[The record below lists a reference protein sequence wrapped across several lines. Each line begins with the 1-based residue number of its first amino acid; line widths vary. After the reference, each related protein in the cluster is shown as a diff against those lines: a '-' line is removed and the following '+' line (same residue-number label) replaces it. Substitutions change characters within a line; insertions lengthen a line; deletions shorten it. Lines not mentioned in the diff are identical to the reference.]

1 MSSYLVTGGTGA
13 LGQVMIRTLLADETT
28 TRVVCLSRSEE
39 RQRSMATEF
48 GTDPRDRLRF
58 FLGDVRDY
66 PRMVRAMAGCDTVI
80 HAAALKQIDAIEKDP
95 AEAVKTNV
103 TGTMNVCE
111 AALDAGG
118 VKRVVVVS
126 SDKAT
131 APSTMYGASKACAE
145 RLAVNSNTYS
155 GTNGPRFC
163 AVRYGNVAN
172 STGSVIPVWRRQ
184 ALAGRTLTLFG
195 GQGDAGRM
203 TRFWF
208 DLAGAVGFVR
218 DVLNRTKGGEVW
230 IPRLPCFRIED
241 LRQALCP
248 TAGYEI
254 KPPRPFEKLH
264 EAMVS
269 EDEAPLT
276 YDTGTHY
283 AICPP
288 IDGPLGN
295 RVPEG
300 ATRVADGFVYRS
312 DGGPF
317 LTVPELRRL
326 CEGIVG
332 KAAA

>member
-1 MSSYLVTGGTGA
+1 MT
-13 LGQVMIRTLLADETT
+13 RTLLADPET
-28 TRVVCLSRSEE
+28 TRVCVFARGEE
-39 RQRSMATEF
+39 RMREMRTSF
-48 GTDPRDRLRF
+48 GQDPRNRLNF

-66 PRMVRAMAGCDTVI
+66 PRLVRAMNGCETVI
-80 HAAALKQIDAIEKDP
+80 HAAALKQIDAIERDP

-103 TGTMNVCE
+103 TGTMNVCD
-111 AALDAGG
+111 AALDVGC

-131 APSTMYGASKACAE
+131 SPSTLYGASKAVAE
-145 RLAVNSNTYS
+145 RIAVNSNVYS
-155 GTNGPRFC
+155 GTSGPKFC
-163 AVRYGNVAN
+163 CVRYGNVAN

-184 ALAGRTLTLFG
+184 AMAGQKLRIT
-195 GQGDAGRM
+195 DARM

-208 DLAGAVGFVR
+208 TLDGAVAFVR

-230 IPRLPCFRIED
+230 IPRLPCFRIAD
-241 LRQALCP
+241 LREAMAPL
-248 TAGYEI
+248 AGWEETGI
-254 KPPRPFEKLH
+254 RPFEKLH

-276 YDTGTHY
+276 WDTGTHL

-300 ATRVADGFVYRS
+300 ASRVPDGFVYRS

-317 LTVPELRRL
+317 LSVDELRKL
-326 CEGIVG
+326 VG
-332 KAAA
+332 EVVGRAA